1 MNLLSTLHSNH
12 LEKTKH
18 KICNNFIGGIECILY
33 SMLILIVQVAEKGM
47 SRDDSTW
54 SVKVKEI
61 GLTYSL

>member
-12 LEKTKH
+12 LEKTKN
-18 KICNNFIGGIECILY
+18 KIWDNFIGGIECVLH
-33 SMLILIVQVAEKGM
+33 SMLILIVQVAEQGM
-47 SRDDSTW
+47 SRDDSAW